1 MSTIPQFHQLLQGH
15 ASDVIFH
22 RDDSVVPCPCLTP
35 EGFRDPIW
43 HLQNP
48 AQPECNAAGM
58 LPGVGTSNFSV
69 KAFFHPVQA
78 GAVRRLTTE
87 QLSQIFGEVQVD
99 DHLGI
104 FPVQWGGNTLNFFDW
119 GLATEDWVEY
129 VGRKYTAVSVNL
141 IPDPADGNPWHHWE
155 IGFRLISGVIL

>member
-1 MSTIPQFHQLLQGH
+1 MSTVDQFIGLCNTHG
-15 ASDVIFH
+15 SDVKYH
-22 RDDSVVPCPCLTP
+22 RDDSATPCPCLTP
-35 EGFRDPIW
+35 EGFRDPVW

-48 AQPECNAAGM
+48 AAPECNAAGM
-58 LPGVGTSNFSV
+58 LPSSGVSDFMV
-69 KAFFHPVQA
+69 KGFFHPVQA

-87 QLSQIFGEVQVD
+87 QISEIFGEVEAD

-104 FPVQWGGNTLNFFDW
+104 LPVTWADHTLNFFDW

-129 VGRKYTAVSVNL
+129 VGRKFTAVSVNL

-155 IGFRLISGVIL
+155 VGFRLIKGQM

>member
-1 MSTIPQFHQLLQGH
+1 MSTVPEFIQLLTGH
-15 ASDVIFH
+15 GSDVIFH
-22 RDDSVVPCPCLTP
+22 RDDSVDPCPCLTP

-48 AQPECNAAGM
+48 DEPECNAAGM
-58 LPGVGTSNFSV
+58 LPTPELANFTV

-87 QLSQIFGEVQVD
+87 QISQLFGEVEAD

-104 FPVQWGGNTLNFFDW
+104 FPVQWEGHTLSFFEW

-129 VGRKYTAVSVNL
+129 TGRKFTAVSVNL

-155 IGFRLISGVIL
+155 VGFRLIKGQL